1 MHQTPPFTNQFVVL
15 ELSAL
20 TLLISIDSIFEHL
33 AYKHWADGVVVTIVT
48 LFHLRISLF
57 NQRGRRNGENIQLM
71 SQRTSNWLF
80 DKPLWS
86 RQQLILSWTFFK
98 SLKHHYEGY
107 ILFCFQRRYIPSP
120 AIPMIPKARCF
131 DLPWLILG
139 SDPPPKCTVAPHTHT
154 HTWNCSWL
162 YVTDCIDYL
171 TLEVALV
178 YPTIWHCHRLPL
190 NPHFPHWVPCFIS
203 RLVSG
208 NSGTNRCC
216 DPKDPRG
223 KRLSKSGRWS
233 CWSCRPGGH
242 GLVGTPRPGG
252 LHPLPA
258 RGREVPLSKGQA

>member
-86 RQQLILSWTFFK
+86 RQQLILSWTFETPLWRIHPFLLSK
-98 SLKHHYEGY
+98 KIYSLSSYSHDSKGS
-107 ILFCFQRRYIPSP
+107 LFWSSLAYPRQWP
-120 AIPMIPKARCF
+120 ASKVHS
-131 DLPWLILG
+131 G
-139 SDPPPKCTVAPHTHT
+139 TTHKLT
-154 HTWNCSWL
+154 CNCSWL

-178 YPTIWHCHRLPL
+178 YPTIWQCHRLPL